1 MQKGINSGGSG
12 QVDSLMSDLALNGL
26 PQGQE
31 DKGHSKKLVRKKKLM
46 WHKHQRGHSS

>member
-31 DKGHSKKLVRKKKLM
+31 DKGHSKKLVRKKKTDVAQTP
-46 WHKHQRGHSS
+46 KRAQ

>member
-31 DKGHSKKLVRKKKLM
+31 DKGHSKKLVRKKTDVAQTPKRA
-46 WHKHQRGHSS
+46 Q